1 MAPVPPSGGELA
13 APEAPSLFLGMG
25 IERATYCDTEALASA
40 AVPIRLAA
48 PGCSPS
54 RFGVFSLES
63 RFGDG
68 GMPMFGFFNFFNP
81 PRGRVSGGE
90 WMRGRDYKKFS
101 PAGTPLRG
109 LRKLPER
116 RTPTSSSA
124 KDQVHDLVGA
134 AIGTASDVVAPAA
147 AIDLPGK
154 AIPGRLAHLLGRSR
168 RTAARRRG

>member
-1 MAPVPPSGGELA
+1 MLVRCVHIVPPFPV
-13 APEAPSLFLGMG
+13 APIPPLEV
-25 IERATYCDTEALASA
+25 TYCDSEALVSA
-40 AVPIRLAA
+40 AVPVPLLA
-48 PGCSPS
+48 PGGSPS

-81 PRGRVSGGE
+81 PKGRVSGGRVDAGE
-90 WMRGRDYKKFS
+90 GLQEVFPGRD
-101 PAGTPLRG
+101 PPRG

-124 KDQVHDLVGA
+124 KGQVHDLVGA

-147 AIDLPGK
+147 AIDLPGE

-168 RTAARRRG
+168 RTAARRRV